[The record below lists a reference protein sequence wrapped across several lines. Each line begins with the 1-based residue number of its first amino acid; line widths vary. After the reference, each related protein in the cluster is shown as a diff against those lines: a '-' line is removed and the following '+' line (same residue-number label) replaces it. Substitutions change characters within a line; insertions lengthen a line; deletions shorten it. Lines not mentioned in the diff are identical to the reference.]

1 MGLRSFIHR
10 LTAPR
15 PLRSLS
21 LDEKLKMV
29 FVVNHELKM
38 GKGKI
43 AAQVAHAA
51 VKATLACGEQ
61 DPSLLDA
68 WFKTGQKKICVKG
81 DSAQHLDQLSSDAK
95 KNGILVNKIH
105 DAGHTQIPAGSF
117 TVLALGPCRDADVEI
132 ITGDLKLL

>member
-81 DSAQHLDQLSSDAK
+81 DSAHHLDQLSSDAK
-95 KNGILVNKIH
+95 KNGIIVNKIH

-117 TVLALGPCRDADVEI
+117 TVLALGPCRDEDVEI

>member
-10 LTAPR
+10 LTAPK

-51 VKATLACGEQ
+51 VKATLACGER
-61 DPSLLDA
+61 DPALLDA

-81 DSAQHLDQLSSDAK
+81 DSAQHLEQLSIDAK
-95 KNGILVNKIH
+95 KNGLLANKIH

-117 TVLALGPCRDADVEI
+117 TVLAIGPCRDDDIETV
-132 ITGDLKLL
+132 TGDLKLL

>member
-10 LTAPR
+10 LTAPK

-51 VKATLACGEQ
+51 VKATLACGER
-61 DPSLLDA
+61 DPALLDA

-81 DSAQHLDQLSSDAK
+81 DSAQHLEQLSIDAK
-95 KNGILVNKIH
+95 KNGLLANKIH

-117 TVLALGPCRDADVEI
+117 TVLAIGPCRDEDIETVS
-132 ITGDLKLL
+132 GDLKLL

>member
-10 LTAPR
+10 LTAPK

-51 VKATLACGEQ
+51 VKATLACGER
-61 DPSLLDA
+61 DPALLDA

-81 DSAQHLDQLSSDAK
+81 DSAQHLEQLSIDAK
-95 KNGILVNKIH
+95 KNGLLANKIH

-117 TVLALGPCRDADVEI
+117 TVLAIGPCRDEDIETV
-132 ITGDLKLL
+132 TGDLKLL

>member
-10 LTAPR
+10 LTAPK
-15 PLRSLS
+15 PTVSIS

-51 VKATLACGEQ
+51 VKATLVCGEQ
-61 DPSLLDA
+61 DPALLDA

-81 DSAQHLDQLSSDAK
+81 DSAQHLDQLSNQAK
-95 KNGILVNKIH
+95 KDGILSNKIH

-117 TVLALGPCRDADVEI
+117 TVLALGPCRDEEVET

>member
-10 LTAPR
+10 LTAPK

-51 VKATLACGEQ
+51 VKATLACGER
-61 DPSLLDA
+61 DPALLDA

-81 DSAQHLDQLSSDAK
+81 DSAKHLEQLSIDAK
-95 KNGILVNKIH
+95 KNGLLANKIH

-117 TVLALGPCRDADVEI
+117 TVLALGPCRDEDVETV
-132 ITGDLKLL
+132 TGDLKLL

>member
-81 DSAQHLDQLSSDAK
+81 DSAHHLDQLSSDAK

-117 TVLALGPCRDADVEI
+117 TVLALGPCRDEDVEI

>member
-10 LTAPR
+10 LTAPK

-61 DPSLLDA
+61 DPALLDA

-81 DSAQHLDQLSSDAK
+81 DSAQHLEQLSIDAK
-95 KNGILVNKIH
+95 KNGLLANKIH

-117 TVLALGPCRDADVEI
+117 TVLAIGPCRDEDIETV
-132 ITGDLKLL
+132 TGDLKLL

>member
-10 LTAPR
+10 LTAPK
-15 PLRSLS
+15 PLGSMS

-29 FVVNHELKM
+29 FIVNHELKM

-43 AAQVAHAA
+43 AAQVAHEA

-61 DPSLLDA
+61 DPTLLDA

-81 DSAQHLDQLSSDAK
+81 DSAQHLDQLFLDGK
-95 KNGILVNKIH
+95 KNGILANKIH

-117 TVLALGPCRDADVEI
+117 TVLALGPCRDEDVEI

>member
-1 MGLRSFIHR
+1 
-10 LTAPR
+10 LTAPK
-15 PLRSLS
+15 PLRGMS

-51 VKATLACGEQ
+51 VKATLACGER
-61 DPSLLDA
+61 DVALLNA

-81 DSAQHLDQLSSDAK
+81 DSTQHLDQLSIDAK
-95 KNGILVNKIH
+95 KKGILANKIH

-117 TVLALGPCRDADVEI
+117 TVLALGPCRDEDVET

>member
-10 LTAPR
+10 LTAPK

-51 VKATLACGEQ
+51 VKATLACGER
-61 DPSLLDA
+61 DPALLDA

-81 DSAQHLDQLSSDAK
+81 DSAQHLEQLSIDAK
-95 KNGILVNKIH
+95 KNGLLANKIH

-117 TVLALGPCRDADVEI
+117 SVLAIGPCRDEDIETV
-132 ITGDLKLL
+132 TGDLKLL

>member
-1 MGLRSFIHR
+1 MGIRSFIHR
-10 LTAPR
+10 LTAPKPQR
-15 PLRSLS
+15 SIPL
-21 LDEKLKMV
+21 DANLKMV

-51 VKATLACGEQ
+51 VKATLSCGER
-61 DPSLLDA
+61 DPALLDA

-81 DSAQHLDQLSSDAK
+81 ESAQHLESLSLEG
-95 KNGILVNKIH
+95 NNRGIMANKIH

-117 TVLALGPCRDADVEI
+117 TVLALGPCSDEEVES

>member
-10 LTAPR
+10 LTAPK

-51 VKATLACGEQ
+51 VKATLACGER
-61 DPSLLDA
+61 DPALLDA

-81 DSAQHLDQLSSDAK
+81 DSAQHLEQLSIDAK
-95 KNGILVNKIH
+95 KNGLLANKIH
-105 DAGHTQIPAGSF
+105 DAGHTQIPAGSL
-117 TVLALGPCRDADVEI
+117 TVLAIGPCRDEDIETV
-132 ITGDLKLL
+132 TGDLKLL

>member
-81 DSAQHLDQLSSDAK
+81 DSAHHLDQLSSDAK
-95 KNGILVNKIH
+95 KNEILVNKIH

-117 TVLALGPCRDADVEI
+117 TVLALGPCRDEDVEI

>member
-1 MGLRSFIHR
+1 MGLRSFIHQM
-10 LTAPR
+10 TAPK
-15 PLRSLS
+15 PLRSMS

-61 DPSLLDA
+61 DPALLDA

-81 DSAQHLDQLSSDAK
+81 DSAKHLDQLSTNAK
-95 KNGILVNKIH
+95 KNGIVVNKIH

-117 TVLALGPCRDADVEI
+117 TVLALGPCRDEDVEI

>member
-1 MGLRSFIHR
+1 MGLRSFIHS

-81 DSAQHLDQLSSDAK
+81 DSAHHLDQLSSDAK

-117 TVLALGPCRDADVEI
+117 TVLALGPCRDEDVEI